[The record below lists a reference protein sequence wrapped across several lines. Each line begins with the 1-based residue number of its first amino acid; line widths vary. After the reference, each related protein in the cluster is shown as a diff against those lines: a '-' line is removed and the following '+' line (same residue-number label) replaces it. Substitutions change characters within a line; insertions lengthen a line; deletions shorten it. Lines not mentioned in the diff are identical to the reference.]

1 MSPVILP
8 YSRQDVIMSWMSS
21 GSAWKS
27 KARGD
32 DLRGDDLRGDDLR
45 RDDGDM
51 TMRLGMR
58 GDDLRGDDGDMTMRL
73 GLRATG
79 VCGTTRY
86 FRAGIV
92 GMMTSCT
99 DKKKFLPRRARSQI
113 RTSATPGRK
122 RDMLAIDARTALQR
136 IVSAA

>member
-45 RDDGDM
+45 DDG
-51 TMRLGMR
+51 
-58 GDDLRGDDGDMTMRL
+58 GDMTMRL

-79 VCGTTRY
+79 VCGTTRD
-86 FRAGIV
+86 FRAGIA
-92 GMMTSCT
+92 GMMT
-99 DKKKFLPRRARSQI
+99 
-113 RTSATPGRK
+113 
-122 RDMLAIDARTALQR
+122 
-136 IVSAA
+136 